1 MFDFFQLSGK
11 TPELMQFWNIINKGL
26 IRESSYNMT
35 ILTDILSKP
44 WVLLVSRFLIIL
56 SMSLFSQVMEES
68 LTSMLKRTES

>member
-44 WVLLVSRFLIIL
+44 WALLVSRFLIIL

>member
-1 MFDFFQLSGK
+1 MFDFFQPSGK

-44 WVLLVSRFLIIL
+44 WALLVSRFLIIL

-68 LTSMLKRTES
+68 LTSMLKRNES

>member
-35 ILTDILSKP
+35 IQTDILSKP
-44 WVLLVSRFLIIL
+44 WALLVSRFLIIL